1 MIKADYDPVKAGRLN
16 VGRHD
21 MMNAVKAVN
30 DGTAVGVYRDRDKKV
45 PVLRL

>member
-1 MIKADYDPVKAGRLN
+1 MSVSAILPWLN

-45 PVLRL
+45 PVLLHG